1 MDAESG
7 SVTDTMQ
14 GTVVTQSTRQVC
26 QQVRHRRCIMTAN
39 TDTMESAHYHHFHL
53 NVIDPPET
61 IKFYK
66 DFLGAIDVKYRGV
79 SDALFTER
87 SFILLTEVATPAP
100 PSTPACILTHVGWA
114 GVDGPNE
121 YEWLKDSGIR
131 FQTPP
136 TPLGEAHYMYFY
148 GPDDELLE
156 IYTGEKSHRFNHYH
170 QFCTDINAAVQW
182 YVDNLGLEAR
192 LPIEPKPQINAIR
205 VDNVNI
211 VFHGKPPLPEGE
223 EFESTEGSVIDHVAF
238 SYRDIGP
245 VCKRM
250 QQSGVEIVQSI
261 AESDE
266 FGHRSF
272 FVMGPEKMLIEIVE
286 DKPIPEG
293 IWA

>member
-1 MDAESG
+1 M
-7 SVTDTMQ
+7 
-14 GTVVTQSTRQVC
+14 
-26 QQVRHRRCIMTAN
+26 
-39 TDTMESAHYHHFHL
+39 
-53 NVIDPPET
+53 
-61 IKFYK
+61 
-66 DFLGAIDVKYRGV
+66 
-79 SDALFTER
+79 
-87 SFILLTEVATPAP
+87 
-100 PSTPACILTHVGWA
+100 
-114 GVDGPNE
+114 
-121 YEWLKDSGIR
+121 
-131 FQTPP
+131 
-136 TPLGEAHYMYFY
+136 
-148 GPDDELLE
+148 LE